1 MFSLN
6 RATIIGHLT
15 RDPELRTTP
24 NGQNVA
30 SFSVATNRRWTD
42 ASGAQQDAAEFHD
55 MVAWGKLAEIA
66 STILH
71 KGDRAYVEGRLQT
84 RNWEAQ
90 DGSRRSKT
98 EIVAENLINLSP
110 RKEGGAVAKMGTGEK
125 DQSLGE
131 PSAKGVSASGGK
143 EKVKATETATEEIDI
158 NDIPF

>member
-30 SFSVATNRRWTD
+30 SFAVATNRRWTD
-42 ASGAQQDAAEFHD
+42 ASGQQQEAADFHD
-55 MVAWGKLAEIA
+55 VVAWRKLAEIA
-66 STILH
+66 SAIFH

-84 RNWEAQ
+84 RSWEAQ
-90 DGSRRSKT
+90 DGSRRTKT

-110 RKEGGAVAKMGTGEK
+110 RRDSGAAPKSDVGEE
-125 DQSLGE
+125 DQSAKEEEKPKE
-131 PSAKGVSASGGK
+131 P
-143 EKVKATETATEEIDI
+143 VKAGKAETEEIDI

>member
-1 MFSLN
+1 
-6 RATIIGHLT
+6 
-15 RDPELRTTP
+15 
-24 NGQNVA
+24 
-30 SFSVATNRRWTD
+30 
-42 ASGAQQDAAEFHD
+42 

>member
-24 NGQNVA
+24 NGQNVS

-55 MVAWGKLAEIA
+55 VVAWGKLAEIA
-66 STILH
+66 ATIFH
-71 KGDRAYVEGRLQT
+71 KGNRAYVEGRLQT

-90 DGSRRSKT
+90 DGSRRSRT

-110 RKEGGAVAKMGTGEK
+110 RRDASTTPKTDVGEE
-125 DQSLGE
+125 DQSPKE
-131 PSAKGVSASGGK
+131 EKV
-143 EKVKATETATEEIDI
+143 EKVKAAASAAETEEIDI

>member
-30 SFSVATNRRWTD
+30 NFSVATNRRWTD
-42 ASGAQQDAAEFHD
+42 ASGQSQEAAEFHD
-55 MVAWGKLAEIA
+55 IVAWGKLAEIA
-66 STILH
+66 STLLH
-71 KGDRAYVEGRLQT
+71 KGERAYVEGRLQT

-90 DGSRRSKT
+90 DGSRRTKT

-110 RKEGGAVAKMGTGEK
+110 RKDLNQKEMEAEDSERGTDK
-125 DQSLGE
+125 PKQ
-131 PSAKGVSASGGK
+131 
-143 EKVKATETATEEIDI
+143 KVKKTETETEEIDI

>member
-24 NGQNVA
+24 NGQNVS

-42 ASGAQQDAAEFHD
+42 ATGAQQDAAEFHD
-55 MVAWGKLAEIA
+55 IVTWGKLAEIA

-110 RKEGGAVAKMGTGEK
+110 RKETGETIMEAAEK
-125 DQSLGE
+125 
-131 PSAKGVSASGGK
+131 SGPTKKEKPK
-143 EKVKATETATEEIDI
+143 EKVKTTETETEEIDI

>member
-24 NGQNVA
+24 NGRNVA
-30 SFSVATNRRWTD
+30 GFAVATNRRWTD
-42 ASGAQQDAAEFHD
+42 ASGQQQEAADFHD
-55 MVAWGKLAEIA
+55 IVAWGKLAEIS
-66 STILH
+66 STIFH

-110 RKEGGAVAKMGTGEK
+110 RRTVATAEAGEEN
-125 DQSLGE
+125 QARAEEE
-131 PSAKGVSASGGK
+131 PAK
-143 EKVKATETATEEIDI
+143 EKVKAAKPETDEIDI

>member
-24 NGQNVA
+24 NGQNVS

-42 ASGAQQDAAEFHD
+42 ASGQTQEASEFHD
-55 MVAWGKLAEIA
+55 IVAWGKLAEIA
-66 STILH
+66 STIFH

-110 RKEGGAVAKMGTGEK
+110 KRGVQTTTQSQAGEE
-125 DQSLGE
+125 DQTPAE
-131 PSAKGVSASGGK
+131 KTPPK
-143 EKVKATETATEEIDI
+143 EKVKSSTTETEEIDI

>member
-24 NGQNVA
+24 NGQNV
-30 SFSVATNRRWTD
+30 SNFSVATNRRWTD
-42 ASGAQQDAAEFHD
+42 ASGQTQEASEFHD
-55 MVAWGKLAEIA
+55 SVAWGKLAEIA
-66 STILH
+66 STIFH

-110 RKEGGAVAKMGTGEK
+110 RRDASAAPKTEIGEE
-125 DQSLGE
+125 DQSAKEE
-131 PSAKGVSASGGK
+131 PQKAKAAASS
-143 EKVKATETATEEIDI
+143 ETEEIDI

>member
-55 MVAWGKLAEIA
+55 IVAWGKLAEIA

-71 KGDRAYVEGRLQT
+71 KGERAYVEGRLQT
-84 RNWEAQ
+84 HSWEAQ

-98 EIVAENLINLSP
+98 EIIAENLINLSP
-110 RKEGGAVAKMGTGEK
+110 RRDAAAPRAETGEE
-125 DQSLGE
+125 DQSPKEEKL
-131 PSAKGVSASGGK
+131 K

>member
-24 NGQNVA
+24 NGKNVS
-30 SFSVATNRRWTD
+30 SFSVATNKRWTD
-42 ASGAQQDAAEFHD
+42 AAGQTQETTEFHD
-55 MVAWGKLAEIA
+55 IVTWEKLAEIA
-66 STILH
+66 STIFH

-110 RKEGGAVAKMGTGEK
+110 RKGPQIPAKTETGEE
-125 DQSLGE
+125 DQSPKE
-131 PSAKGVSASGGK
+131 EKP
-143 EKVKATETATEEIDI
+143 EKVKAGKTETEEIDI

>member
-110 RKEGGAVAKMGTGEK
+110 RKESRDETVMGAKERSEPIGEK
-125 DQSLGE
+125 
-131 PSAKGVSASGGK
+131 PK